1 MNDEYQLSIT
11 VDLLLILNIRSA
23 VGMKRWHCLHSPS
36 LTLGA
41 FRVGPV
47 DHWLV
52 RIQNQPCPG
61 VGELDAVAARLPN
74 VVEEGLVD
82 RMVLGTI
89 SGVAALFEKVV
100 CSFESVFACVRGEG
114 QMVEAAALTGPVI
127 GVYDVVGFL
136 RESEPSCCVAAFIK
150 FDLLGFPR
158 LHDVVPEIARG
169 MYICR
174 QVVNVVETSGIDSAA
189 WETGGLV
196 F

>member
-1 MNDEYQLSIT
+1 
-11 VDLLLILNIRSA
+11 SA

-41 FRVGPV
+41 FRLGPV

-61 VGELDAVAARLPN
+61 VCGLDAVTARLPN
-74 VVEEGLVD
+74 VEEEGLVD
-82 RMVLGTI
+82 RMFIGTI
-89 SGVAALFEKVV
+89 FDVDALFEKVV
-100 CSFESVFACVRGEG
+100 CSYDNVFACVRGEG
-114 QMVEAAALTGPVI
+114 QMEEAAALTVQGI
-127 GVYDVVGFL
+127 AVYDVVGFL
-136 RESEPSCCVAAFIK
+136 RESGPSCCVAAFIK
-150 FDLLGFPR
+150 FDPLGFPR